1 MPVVLPPNM
10 AIFPIRWRAALA
22 LTTLTSVLAVAD
34 DWPQWM
40 GPRRD
45 GVWRETGIVEQIPAS
60 GLPVKWKVPVNAGYV
75 GPAVVG
81 NRVYLLDR
89 KAAKPTPR
97 APGERAQQGVPGN
110 ERVLCLDAATG
121 ATVWEHAYDRAYRIS
136 YPAGPRATPVVAGD
150 RLFTLGAMGDLK
162 CLRTSDGTVVWQHD
176 LAKEYT
182 DGEVQ
187 AWGWAAHPLL
197 KDDLLY
203 CLVGGTNSAV
213 VAFEA
218 ASGKERW
225 RALTTRETG
234 YAPPMIY
241 DIAGKPTLVVW
252 HTEALVGLDPATGAV
267 RWQQAYPIVGKQQ
280 RPEVNIATPRFDGR
294 RLFVSSFY
302 HGATLLEPS
311 ADSVRVL
318 WNRKT
323 SRQSEMNDGLHTT
336 MCTPILKGGFIYGV
350 CGFGELRCLGIP
362 TGDRRWE
369 SLEAVGGEQ
378 GLFAHAFLIEQG
390 DRTWLWNDHGEL
402 ILAKLD
408 PSGYEQIG
416 RTKLL
421 ETIENTR
428 GRDVLW
434 CHPAFAGRRLYVH
447 NGRDLICV
455 DLARS

>member
-1 MPVVLPPNM
+1 MSFLW
-10 AIFPIRWRAALA
+10 IRWSGRLAALA
-22 LTTLTSVLAVAD
+22 VSTLSLFAD

-40 GPRRD
+40 GPGRD
-45 GVWRETGIVEQIPAS
+45 GVWRETGIVENLPTNQ
-60 GLPVKWKVPVNAGYV
+60 LPVKWKVPVNAGYV
-75 GPAVVG
+75 GPAVVS
-81 NRVYLLDR
+81 NRLFLMDR
-89 KAAKPTPR
+89 KAGTAGPR
-97 APGERAQQGVPGN
+97 KTGERASGEVPGN
-110 ERVLCLDAATG
+110 ERVVCLDTATG
-121 ATVWEHAYDRAYRIS
+121 DKVWEHSYDRPYRIS
-136 YPAGPRATPVVAGD
+136 YPAGPRATPIVSGD
-150 RLFTLGAMGDLK
+150 RIYTLGAMGDLK
-162 CLRTSDGTVVWQHD
+162 CLKASDGSPIWHHD

-182 DGEVQ
+182 GGEVQ

-203 CLVGGTNSAV
+203 CLVGGSNSAV

-218 ASGKERW
+218 ATGKERW

-241 DIAGKPTLVVW
+241 TIAGKPTLVVW
-252 HTEALVGLDPATGAV
+252 HPEAIAGLDPATGDV
-267 RWQQAYPIVGKQQ
+267 RWQQTYPIVGKLQ
-280 RPEVNIATPRFDGR
+280 RPEVTIATPRFDGR
-294 RLFVSSFY
+294 RLFITSFY

-318 WNRKT
+318 WNRKS

-336 MCTPILKGGFIYGV
+336 MCTPLLKGGFLYGV
-350 CGFGELRCLGIP
+350 CGFGELRCLGVA

-369 SLEAVGGEQ
+369 SLDAVGGEQ

-402 ILAKLD
+402 ILAKLN
-408 PSGYEQIG
+408 PMGYFELG
-416 RTKLL
+416 RSKLL
-421 ETIENTR
+421 ETVENTR

-434 CHPAFAGRRLYVH
+434 CHPAFAGRRMYVH
-447 NGRDLICV
+447 NGRELICV